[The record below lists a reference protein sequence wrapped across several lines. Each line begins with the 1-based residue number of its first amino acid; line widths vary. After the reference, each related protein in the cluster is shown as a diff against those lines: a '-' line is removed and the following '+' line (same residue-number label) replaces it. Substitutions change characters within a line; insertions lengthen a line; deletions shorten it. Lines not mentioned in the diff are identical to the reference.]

1 MVSNTRRR
9 LDRPLGPLL
18 IAPER
23 ISKVN
28 PSTAVSVHTTTE
40 ASVKVPHSPPDK
52 RTARHLFT
60 GRSRTLATRLIH
72 PTITHATMSVEW
84 PNRRTR
90 LCDNQANTV
99 HRFGAGTKPPSGP
112 LTLLCS
118 GRGKKQQQRRLT
130 RTGG

>member
-60 GRSRTLATRLIH
+60 GQSRPLDTRLIH
-72 PTITHATMSVEW
+72 PTITHATMSLEW
-84 PNRRTR
+84 TNRRTR

-99 HRFGAGTKPPSGP
+99 HRFGAGTKTPSAQFRS
-112 LTLLCS
+112 LCA
-118 GRGKKQQQRRLT
+118 T
-130 RTGG
+130 V